1 MRISSNDVNTVWNGM
16 TAAVRIHGDSFYL
29 TKHGHILANTLQ
41 SLFPHMD
48 IHSIRVNVA
57 SMSRSV
63 VYYVTPPLAPQ
74 KLIIANKFYALKIVA
89 DIPSFEHEIQSLK
102 LVEEMWR
109 NERCCQKFY
118 YITNSDELNPTW
130 SISRQYL
137 FMVVAREA
145 AVSDPQYGVIVMRP
159 ASRNRLSQVDDT
171 DGAIFGQLL
180 QSLSVAHKVTQRE
193 GWYTD
198 YSGRIWVQK
207 GSFQHMCCGRRAFD
221 IIQENDLELYSLVEI
236 DW

>member
-1 MRISSNDVNTVWNGM
+1 MVLASTGYVSWCFYYTQSIEDSSFEKNLRIMRISSNDVNTVWNGM

-137 FMVVAREA
+137 FMV
-145 AVSDPQYGVIVMRP
+145 
-159 ASRNRLSQVDDT
+159 
-171 DGAIFGQLL
+171 
-180 QSLSVAHKVTQRE
+180 
-193 GWYTD
+193 
-198 YSGRIWVQK
+198 SGT
-207 GSFQHMCCGRRAFD
+207 
-221 IIQENDLELYSLVEI
+221 
-236 DW
+236 

>member
-1 MRISSNDVNTVWNGM
+1 MVLASTGYVSWCFYYTQSIEDSSFEKNLRIMRISSNDVNTVWNGM

-102 LVEEMWR
+102 LVEEM
-109 NERCCQKFY
+109 EK
-118 YITNSDELNPTW
+118 
-130 SISRQYL
+130 
-137 FMVVAREA
+137 
-145 AVSDPQYGVIVMRP
+145 
-159 ASRNRLSQVDDT
+159 
-171 DGAIFGQLL
+171 
-180 QSLSVAHKVTQRE
+180 
-193 GWYTD
+193 
-198 YSGRIWVQK
+198 
-207 GSFQHMCCGRRAFD
+207 
-221 IIQENDLELYSLVEI
+221 
-236 DW
+236 